1 MSMIDRLL
9 AIPRARRLVAAAA
22 LIFGVVW
29 LDWIVGRQISLGSL
43 YIVPIVLLA
52 GTLSR
57 TQTVV
62 LAIVCTSL
70 RVVLNDPSDLFTIF
84 TNSTNSFVA
93 YALIGLFTMELVRS
107 RQKLQ
112 DHLTESRQR
121 EALLHNTQKQLRLLA
136 ESSPAAIFTLDRNA
150 RILSGNWATK
160 ELLGFSSTS
169 SIDGYCVAENLPALA
184 DALKVDEGEDTFRT
198 SIQVQGRQCDGTP
211 FLAQAW
217 FSTYR
222 TDGGDMR
229 LAAIAID
236 ATEETREREEL
247 NQEQVIQS
255 GKIIA
260 GAFAHEVR
268 NVSGAMSVAYSNLGR
283 LAGISA
289 NEDYLALGQL
299 VAGIRKLSHMELQGT
314 QRPGANSSNLRD
326 VLSQLRILIDS
337 AWQEKDAE
345 IHWPD
350 VSSSVAVAA
359 DSFAML
365 QACLNVSN
373 NSLAAL
379 EGIPRRE
386 LVIEVKIA
394 EKSVQIV
401 FADSGKGVAEPEAL
415 FHPFRS
421 QSGNIGLGLYISR
434 ALMRRYGGDVRYERS
449 EKGARFLLEIPRYGA
464 DRVRTSDDKQHQTI
478 VS

>member
-1 MSMIDRLL
+1 MSKIDQLL
-9 AIPRARRLVAAAA
+9 AIPRARRLGAAAA
-22 LIFGVVW
+22 LIVGVSW
-29 LDWIVGRQISLGSL
+29 LDWIVGKQVSLGSL
-43 YIVPIVLLA
+43 YILPIVLLA
-52 GTLSR
+52 GTLGR
-57 TQTVV
+57 AQTVM
-62 LAIVCTSL
+62 LAIVCTIL
-70 RVVLNDPSDLFTIF
+70 RVVLTDPSDFFTVV
-84 TNSTNSFVA
+84 TNGTNSFVA
-93 YALIGLFTMELVRS
+93 YALIGLFTMELARS

-112 DHLTESRQR
+112 DHLTESTQR
-121 EALLHNTQKQLRLLA
+121 EALLRSTQKQLRLLA

-150 RILSGNWATK
+150 RILSANWATK

-169 SIDGYCVAENLPALA
+169 SIEGYPVAENLPALA
-184 DALKVDEGEDTFRT
+184 DVLKVDGGEDTFRT
-198 SIQVQGRQCDGTP
+198 SIQVQGRRCDSTP
-211 FLAQAW
+211 FLVQAW

-222 TDGGDMR
+222 TDEGDMR

-255 GKIIA
+255 SRIIA

-283 LAGISA
+283 LPGISA
-289 NEDYLALGQL
+289 SEDYLALGQL
-299 VAGIRKLSHMELQGT
+299 VAGIRKLAHMELQDA
-314 QRPGANSSNLRD
+314 QRPGASSSNLRD
-326 VLSQLRILIDS
+326 VLNQLRILIGS

-350 VSSSVAVAA
+350 VPSSIAVAA
-359 DSFAML
+359 DSFAVL

-373 NSLAAL
+373 NSLAAV
-379 EGIPRRE
+379 EGAQRRE
-386 LVIEVKIA
+386 LTIDVKAA

-401 FADSGKGVAEPEAL
+401 FVDSGRGVAEPEAL
-415 FHPFRS
+415 FQPFRS

-449 EKGARFLLEIPRYGA
+449 QAGACFLLEVPRYGA
-464 DRVRTSDDKQHQTI
+464 DRNLPSQYRHHQT
-478 VS
+478 VAG